1 MKASITLILL
11 GMLFPSFAYSGEIYG
26 NIKLKNKFIG
36 KGTYIEIKYG
46 TSTSFCKEEF
56 EALDKQKQKQEMEHS
71 QGTSAPSYKDKT
83 LTLKRFCE
91 TIMKD
96 NLNLESPI
104 DDINGLNKLLE
115 VPNVYDSLYEKKYL
129 PDFRIEEFKALDQ
142 QKQEEEHLQ
151 GTSTSYFKDKTSAV
165 EKLCKA
171 IEKDKYD
178 ILKTNNNTV
187 DWLNELLKV
196 PNFYDVLCSKKPDR
210 CFSKD
215 VTELAGKT
223 DYYRDIKFKD
233 LSKDKKNTIKKLNR
247 LLLEEIYPQETP
259 KVPEFSDCVMAL
271 VGMTEKYRKNNF
283 YDLSKNEQDNIKEL
297 NRFLLEDIYQDVPD
311 VPIPKSRV
319 FTKTDEYGT
328 YSLCVPE
335 KGGFILKVVYKGQL
349 TPDFLVYSYESSVQY
364 SFSIEEKDGQYFLR
378 RK

>member
-1 MKASITLILL
+1 MKTTIKIILL
-11 GMLFPSFAYSGEIYG
+11 IILFPSFAYSGEIYG

-36 KGTYIEIKYG
+36 KGTHIEIKYG

-56 EALDKQKQKQEMEHS
+56 EALDKQKQKMEHP
-71 QGTSAPSYKDKT
+71 QGTSTPSCKDKT
-83 LTLKRFCE
+83 PTLKRFCE

-96 NLNLESPI
+96 NLNLDAPI

-115 VPNVYDSLYEKKYL
+115 VPNFYDSLYEKKYL
-129 PDFRIEEFKALDQ
+129 PDFRIEEFKALERQ
-142 QKQEEEHLQ
+142 EQEEEHLQ

-233 LSKDKKNTIKKLNR
+233 LTKDEKSTIKKLNR
-247 LLLEEIYPQETP
+247 LLLEETYPQETP
-259 KVPEFSDCVMAL
+259 NVREFCDCVMAL

-297 NRFLLEDIYQDVPD
+297 NRFLLEDTYEDV
-311 VPIPKSRV
+311 PKSRV
-319 FTKTDEYGT
+319 CTETYNYGT

-335 KGGFILKVVYKGQL
+335 NGGFILKVVYKGQL
-349 TPDFLVYSYESSVQY
+349 TPAFLGYSYDESSVQY
-364 SFSIEEKDGQYFLR
+364 NFSIEEKDGQYFLR

>member
-1 MKASITLILL
+1 MKKTIKIILL
-11 GMLFPSFAYSGEIYG
+11 IILFPSFAYSGEIYG

-36 KGTYIEIKYG
+36 KGTHIESKYG

-56 EALDKQKQKQEMEHS
+56 EALDKQKQEMEHS
-71 QGTSAPSYKDKT
+71 QGTSTPSCKDKT
-83 LTLKRFCE
+83 PTLKRFCE

-96 NLNLESPI
+96 NLNLDAPI

-115 VPNVYDSLYEKKYL
+115 VPNFYDSLYENKYL
-129 PDFRIEEFKALDQ
+129 PDFRIEEFKAFDQ
-142 QKQEEEHLQ
+142 QEQEEEHLQ

-187 DWLNELLKV
+187 VWLNELLKV

-233 LSKDKKNTIKKLNR
+233 LSKD
-247 LLLEEIYPQETP
+247 
-259 KVPEFSDCVMAL
+259 
-271 VGMTEKYRKNNF
+271 EK
-283 YDLSKNEQDNIKEL
+283 STIKEL
-297 NRFLLEDIYQDVPD
+297 NRFLLEETYQDV
-311 VPIPKSRV
+311 PKSRV

-364 SFSIEEKDGQYFLR
+364 NFSIEEKDGQYSLR